1 MSGTVNCTFDLTKDG
16 KQAGYL
22 KVGDSTNNSGWTTY
36 NVPIISIKNGDGPSA
51 LVLGGNHG
59 DEYEGQIAA
68 STLSRNLQPDQIK
81 GQVIIIPCLSQE
93 ASRGGTRHWPDGVNF
108 NRIFPG
114 NEDGPV
120 SSKLAYYLTHELF
133 PKVDAV
139 MDIHSGGRGHVF
151 IPCSHTVWA
160 KDEKQRAKML
170 KSMLA
175 WNSSYSMI
183 FPEQPST
190 NPASLLPGE
199 AERQGKEVFTTE
211 LGGGALA
218 NHTSVKVAKDGL
230 DNALRTLGILNGAP
244 KTREEQGLPSAII
257 LDMRAETAYHSV
269 NDFGLYENLFPLG
282 GSIKKG
288 EVLGLVHNMDNPEV
302 PAVPV
307 IARQDGVLGVERGY
321 PRVTPGDVVALVGM
335 AYKSVADLPAL

>member
-1 MSGTVNCTFDLTKDG
+1 MSGTVNCTFDLSKDG

-36 NVPIISIKNGDGPSA
+36 NVPIISIKNGDGPRA

-151 IPCSHTVWA
+151 IPCSHMVWA

-199 AERQGKEVFTTE
+199 AERQGK
-211 LGGGALA
+211 
-218 NHTSVKVAKDGL
+218 
-230 DNALRTLGILNGAP
+230 
-244 KTREEQGLPSAII
+244 
-257 LDMRAETAYHSV
+257 
-269 NDFGLYENLFPLG
+269 
-282 GSIKKG
+282 
-288 EVLGLVHNMDNPEV
+288 
-302 PAVPV
+302 
-307 IARQDGVLGVERGY
+307 
-321 PRVTPGDVVALVGM
+321 
-335 AYKSVADLPAL
+335 